1 MKKIVVLLMVSMVM
15 FAGKAQGTAYTLGP
29 GEHRVDLVLS
39 NYDSILIDGGSCET
53 LSLSSADCIA
63 YIVNTSSLGPTSSDG
78 GIWDIS
84 GGGQELN
91 ILGGEIRK
99 IETSVDLIT
108 NISGGYIKELTVK
121 SRSFTNISGGQ
132 IDLLRSE
139 QTVPWGWVGVEPE
152 PREYVP
158 FPYVNII
165 CRSNSWDETT
175 NILTGVWEDYSTFN
189 IQLEDVDGF
198 DMAIDNIKFTIVP
211 EPVSILFLGCGTIL
225 LSRRK

>member
-1 MKKIVVLLMVSMVM
+1 MKAKMILLLMVSMVM

-29 GEHRVDLVLS
+29 GEYTGGITLDDSDTLLMTGGTCVQLVMQ
-39 NYDSILIDGGSCET
+39 NISIATIEDT
-53 LSLSSADCIA
+53 AP
-63 YIVNTSSLGPTSSDG
+63 LGENSSDG
-78 GIWDIS
+78 GIWSLS

-132 IDLLRSE
+132 IDLLISE

-198 DMAIDNIKFTIVP
+198 DKAIDNIEFTIVP
-211 EPVSILFLGCGTIL
+211 EPVSLVLLGLGGLIIKT
-225 LSRRK
+225 RR